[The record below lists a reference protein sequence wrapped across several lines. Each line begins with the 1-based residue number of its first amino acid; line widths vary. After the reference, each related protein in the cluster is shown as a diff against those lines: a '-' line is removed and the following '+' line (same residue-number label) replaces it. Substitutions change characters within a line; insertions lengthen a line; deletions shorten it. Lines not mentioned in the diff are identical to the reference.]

1 MVCLPDGPGRMDRV
15 LQAVAAAAVDSAIFI
30 SDGPTARQLGLLPW
44 LRGQKACQP
53 VFGVLS

>member
-1 MVCLPDGPGRMDRV
+1 M